1 MAQPAGRG
9 RRRARHA
16 GRRRSRHRRRSAV
29 TCPHLHAMT
38 QEQTP
43 TSRPGASA
51 AAPPAGGASLGP
63 ALSGHL
69 AAACRA
75 HGMSL
80 GPIEWF
86 RSLWQRGGGST
97 GFVTL
102 TGPDGAARPA
112 VIKLP
117 VGAREHRWTLAL
129 GTPPLWAPGSPAPR
143 VLAAGESLN
152 GYDLAWLV
160 IERIP
165 GDPIG
170 ASSDPADLASI
181 VRAAVA
187 WHSLA
192 QDAFGPASDPAA
204 RAAAPHAPPPPDYPQ
219 LLEKARAVCKRGS
232 VPDAQRWNN
241 ELKGVGKIIGA
252 LCNAWNSRAVNTWC
266 HGDLHGGNALRR
278 HDGACVLIDFA
289 LAHAGHWVEDALYL
303 ERSLWSLPAPSY
315 NQAHASGPA
324 SRSQGRSQARTKPA
338 FHDGRPAS
346 RPGPALPGRLRPA
359 GQHPSVARRVDRPS
373 DRGARG
379 QRAVPGPG
387 PVADRQAASDG
398 REVSPGRGPRG
409 GQGPPHSPPVA
420 RAPVGHRW
428 APCGLHSDELPTRRD
443 GDPLWNCSIAGPC
456 ALCGGVGCGGRP
468 LRTQTAQGRGYG
480 SVREAQVAGR

>member
-1 MAQPAGRG
+1 
-9 RRRARHA
+9 
-16 GRRRSRHRRRSAV
+16 
-29 TCPHLHAMT
+29 MT

-170 ASSDPADLASI
+170 ASSDPADLATI

-204 RAAAPHAPPPPDYPQ
+204 RAAAPHAP
-219 LLEKARAVCKRGS
+219 
-232 VPDAQRWNN
+232 
-241 ELKGVGKIIGA
+241 
-252 LCNAWNSRAVNTWC
+252 
-266 HGDLHGGNALRR
+266 
-278 HDGACVLIDFA
+278 
-289 LAHAGHWVEDALYL
+289 
-303 ERSLWSLPAPSY
+303 
-315 NQAHASGPA
+315 
-324 SRSQGRSQARTKPA
+324 
-338 FHDGRPAS
+338 
-346 RPGPALPGRLRPA
+346 
-359 GQHPSVARRVDRPS
+359 
-373 DRGARG
+373 
-379 QRAVPGPG
+379 
-387 PVADRQAASDG
+387 
-398 REVSPGRGPRG
+398 
-409 GQGPPHSPPVA
+409 
-420 RAPVGHRW
+420 
-428 APCGLHSDELPTRRD
+428 
-443 GDPLWNCSIAGPC
+443 
-456 ALCGGVGCGGRP
+456 
-468 LRTQTAQGRGYG
+468 
-480 SVREAQVAGR
+480 